1 MKQVVCRG
9 SLAGVFLY
17 ASVGIFG
24 YLTFYDNRKELEKK
38 NILLTPY
45 GSNVAIIIV
54 SPNCPHSQFLGL
66 ILLVLLS
73 VHGHAP
79 ALPTLQRNGGRD
91 IFERKEKDDL

>member
-17 ASVGIFG
+17 ASVGVFG
-24 YLTFYDNRKELEKK
+24 YLTFYNNRKELEKK

-54 SPNCPHSQFLGL
+54 SQIFSLPDSRPNSPRSSQCTWACPCSTYPPKKRWKRYF
-66 ILLVLLS
+66 
-73 VHGHAP
+73 
-79 ALPTLQRNGGRD
+79 
-91 IFERKEKDDL
+91 